1 MTNENDLMQKLMMSK
16 KIMDIHNK
24 VPRGQNSGDYNMSN
38 PELQEFTTPTAKY
51 TIPEEFMGNPQPK
64 QVPTNGNNKDRILS
78 SKLPDEIKRLM
89 IEHPIQQP
97 NNMGGGGSV
106 LSNELVE
113 KAARLMNNDIANN
126 VNPYQPKKQQVQ
138 ENSSSQIT
146 TSSLDK
152 NTLKDI
158 IRETIEE
165 VLSENGLLVE
175 STSKTN
181 DVFQFRVGSHIFEGK
196 VTKIKKIK

>member
-1 MTNENDLMQKLMMSK
+1 MTNENSLMEKLMISK
-16 KIMDIHNK
+16 KIMDRHNN
-24 VPRGQNSGDYNMSN
+24 VPRGQAKDNISISN
-38 PELQEFTTPTAKY
+38 PELQEFNVPTSNY
-51 TIPEEFMGNPQPK
+51 NIPTEFMESTQPK
-64 QVPTNGNNKDRILS
+64 PVVQNGNSKDRIMS

-97 NNMGGGGSV
+97 NNNGGGSV

-126 VNPYQPKKQQVQ
+126 VNPYQQKKQPIQ
-138 ENSSSQIT
+138 EVSKLQNTIPNF
-146 TSSLDK
+146 DK

-196 VTKIKKIK
+196 VTRIKKIK

>member
-1 MTNENDLMQKLMMSK
+1 MTNENSLMEKLMLSK

-24 VPRGQNSGDYNMSN
+24 VPRGQTNGNISISN
-38 PELQEFTTPTAKY
+38 PELQEFNAPTANY
-51 TIPEEFMGNPQPK
+51 NIPSEFMESSQPK
-64 QVPTNGNNKDRILS
+64 KIPQYTNTSDKILS

-89 IEHPIQQP
+89 IEHPISQP
-97 NNMGGGGSV
+97 NSMGGGSV

-113 KAARLMNNDIANN
+113 KAARLMNNDVANN
-126 VNPYQPKKQQVQ
+126 VNPYAPKKTIQ
-138 ENSSSQIT
+138 ETSKSEQINSNF
-146 TSSLDK
+146 DK
-152 NTLKDI
+152 CMLKNI

-181 DVFQFRVGSHIFEGK
+181 DIFQFRVGSHIFEGK

>member
-1 MTNENDLMQKLMMSK
+1 MTNENSLMEKLMLSK

-24 VPRGQNSGDYNMSN
+24 VPRGQTNGNISISN
-38 PELQEFTTPTAKY
+38 PELQEFNAPTANY
-51 TIPEEFMGNPQPK
+51 NIPSEFMESSQPK
-64 QVPTNGNNKDRILS
+64 KIPQYTNTSDKILS

-89 IEHPIQQP
+89 IEHPISQP
-97 NNMGGGGSV
+97 NSMGGGSV

-113 KAARLMNNDIANN
+113 KAARLMNNDVANN
-126 VNPYQPKKQQVQ
+126 VNPYAPKKTIQ
-138 ENSSSQIT
+138 ETSKSEQINSNF
-146 TSSLDK
+146 DK
-152 NTLKDI
+152 GMLKNI

-181 DVFQFRVGSHIFEGK
+181 DIFQFRVGSHIFEGK
-196 VTKIKKIK
+196 VTKIKKVK

>member
-1 MTNENDLMQKLMMSK
+1 MNENELLSKLAISK
-16 KIMDIHNK
+16 KIMDIHKATPRTQSQGNYNFDTSVKEFSAPNASYNIPQEYMAESVQK
-24 VPRGQNSGDYNMSN
+24 VQTPQNTNSKDKI
-38 PELQEFTTPTAKY
+38 LQ
-51 TIPEEFMGNPQPK
+51 
-64 QVPTNGNNKDRILS
+64 
-78 SKLPDEIKRLM
+78 SKLPEEIKKLM

-97 NNMGGGGSV
+97 KSMGGGSV

-126 VNPYQPKKQQVQ
+126 VNPYQPKKTQIQ
-138 ENSSSQIT
+138 ETFKTQSP
-146 TSSLDK
+146 TSTLDK
-152 NTLKDI
+152 NMLKDI

-181 DVFQFRVGSHIFEGK
+181 DVFQFKVGSHIFEGK
-196 VTKIKKIK
+196 VTRIKKIK

>member
-1 MTNENDLMQKLMMSK
+1 MLNENTLLQKLAVSK
-16 KIMDIHNK
+16 KIMDIHNAT
-24 VPRGQNSGDYNMSN
+24 PRSQTQGSLPTT
-38 PELQEFTTPTAKY
+38 PELREFNLPEAKY
-51 TIPEEFMGNPQPK
+51 NLPQEMMLESQPK
-64 QVPTNGNNKDRILS
+64 IKTSNEIPTKDRIMS

-89 IEHPIQQP
+89 IEHPISQP

-126 VNPYQPKKQQVQ
+126 VNPYQPKKSIQ
-138 ENSSSQIT
+138 ETTKPQSSNLG
-146 TSSLDK
+146 LDK
-152 NTLKDI
+152 NMLKDI
-158 IRETIEE
+158 IKETIEE

-196 VTKIKKIK
+196 VTKIKKVK

>member
-1 MTNENDLMQKLMMSK
+1 MNENDLMNKLAISK
-16 KIMDIHNK
+16 KIMDIHSGK
-24 VPRGQNSGDYNMSN
+24 PRNNNTNGGGMNYNTN
-38 PELQEFTTPTAKY
+38 VQQFEAPQAKFNIPQEYMAVNESK
-51 TIPEEFMGNPQPK
+51 PQVS
-64 QVPTNGNNKDRILS
+64 QPTNSRDRILS

-97 NNMGGGGSV
+97 TNTGGGSV

-138 ENSSSQIT
+138 E
-146 TSSLDK
+146 TSKHQSVTSNIDK
-152 NTLKDI
+152 NMLKEI

-165 VLSENGLLVE
+165 VLSENGLMVE
-175 STSKTN
+175 SSSKTN
-181 DVFQFRVGSHIFEGK
+181 DVFQFKVGNHIFEGK
-196 VTKIKKIK
+196 VTRIKKVK

>member
-1 MTNENDLMQKLMMSK
+1 MTNENSLMEKLMLSK

-24 VPRGQNSGDYNMSN
+24 VPRGQTNGNISISN
-38 PELQEFTTPTAKY
+38 PELQEFNAPTANY
-51 TIPEEFMGNPQPK
+51 NIPSEFMESSQPK
-64 QVPTNGNNKDRILS
+64 KIPQYTNTSDKILS

-89 IEHPIQQP
+89 IEHPISQP
-97 NNMGGGGSV
+97 NSMGGGSV

-113 KAARLMNNDIANN
+113 KAARLMNNDVANN
-126 VNPYQPKKQQVQ
+126 VNPYAPKKTIQ
-138 ENSSSQIT
+138 ETSKSEQINSNF
-146 TSSLDK
+146 DK
-152 NTLKDI
+152 GMLKNI

-181 DVFQFRVGSHIFEGK
+181 DIFQFRVGSHIFEGK

>member
-1 MTNENDLMQKLMMSK
+1 MTNENSLMQKLMMSK

-24 VPRGQNSGDYNMSN
+24 VPRGQTNENVSFSN
-38 PELQEFTTPTAKY
+38 PQLQEFNVPTANY
-51 TIPEEFMGNPQPK
+51 NIPSDLMETTQPKPTQQVGNP
-64 QVPTNGNNKDRILS
+64 KDRIMS

-89 IEHPIQQP
+89 IEHPISQP
-97 NNMGGGGSV
+97 NSMGGGGSV

-126 VNPYQPKKQQVQ
+126 VNPYQQKKQPIQ
-138 ENSSSQIT
+138 ETKQQNL
-146 TSSLDK
+146 TSGFDK
-152 NTLKDI
+152 NMLKDI

-175 STSKTN
+175 STSKSN
-181 DVFQFRVGSHIFEGK
+181 DLFQFKVGSHIFEGK
-196 VTKIKKIK
+196 VTRIKKVK